1 MPKRN
6 NWTKYCKDLISPQG
20 SRTIVS
26 RNSKM
31 TKRLRSNRMRMT
43 SRRPIRRIS
52 VLKKLKNI
60 KKKRKTIR
68 FRKRERRRLEN
79 KKPKSRLRSW
89 KESRPIR
96 RKIEREINLIKPK
109 NKNRIKREINL
120 IKPKNKIRIKRE
132 INNIIKTI
140 NHTKI
145 KSSIKPSNP
154 PNRTHSKKTKAK
166 KRSPSTTIKIL
177 NQITTLKKRKTIRI
191 QSPSSTST
199 NKSRMARLTLTAN
212 PTIQNLKADEPCV

>member
-1 MPKRN
+1 M
-6 NWTKYCKDLISPQG
+6 
-20 SRTIVS
+20 
-26 RNSKM
+26 
-31 TKRLRSNRMRMT
+31 
-43 SRRPIRRIS
+43 
-52 VLKKLKNI
+52 KKLKNI

-89 KESRPIR
+89 KESKPIKK
-96 RKIEREINLIKPK
+96 KIE
-109 NKNRIKREINL
+109 REINL

-154 PNRTHSKKTKAK
+154 PNRTNSKKTKAK